1 MLKSSSV
8 VNDICIYGD
17 STKSYVVA
25 LVCPARTALTNLAQR
40 LGKTTLAFSEICQDK
55 DVTGAV
61 LREIVNQV
69 R

>member
-25 LVCPARTALTNLAQR
+25 LVCPARPALRNLAQR
-40 LGKTTLAFSEICQDK
+40 LGKTKLAFSEICLDK

-61 LREIVNQV
+61 LREIINQV